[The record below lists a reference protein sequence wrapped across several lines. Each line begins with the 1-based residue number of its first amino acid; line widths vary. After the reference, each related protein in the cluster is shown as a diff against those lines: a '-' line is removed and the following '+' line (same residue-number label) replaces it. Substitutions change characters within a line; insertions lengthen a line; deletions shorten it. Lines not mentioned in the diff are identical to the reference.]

1 MTVAECRRG
10 RRLDVQPSMSATL
23 TPRILVL
30 PNHRALRL
38 WVQNHPEHIAEGLC
52 DVAAETEV
60 ELLSA
65 DRVDVVY
72 RSPREIVTI
81 EVKSRDS
88 SWPDL
93 RRGVYQ
99 CIKYRAVMEAQEEGS
114 GRAVRSLLV
123 TESPLPA
130 DLKQTA
136 KRLDVTHLQ
145 VNSIRR

>member
-1 MTVAECRRG
+1 M
-10 RRLDVQPSMSATL
+10 
-23 TPRILVL
+23 
-30 PNHRALRL
+30 
-38 WVQNHPEHIAEGLC
+38 QNHPERIAKGLR
-52 DVAAETEV
+52 DVEAETEV

-72 RSPREIVTI
+72 RSPREVVTI

-88 SWPDL
+88 NWPDL

-99 CIKYRAVMEAQEEGS
+99 CVKYRAVMEAQEEGS

-130 DLKQTA
+130 DFKQTA
-136 KRLDVTHLQ
+136 RRLNVTHLH
-145 VNSIRR
+145 VGLNRR